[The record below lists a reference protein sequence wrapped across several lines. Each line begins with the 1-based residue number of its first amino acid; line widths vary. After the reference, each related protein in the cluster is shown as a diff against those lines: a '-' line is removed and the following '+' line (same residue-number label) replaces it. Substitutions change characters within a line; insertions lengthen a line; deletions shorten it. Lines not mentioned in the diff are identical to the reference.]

1 MIRKKPAPDLI
12 RGGNLLS
19 EEIMLRPESW
29 SIDSIALQQSL
40 QIESDCAENFLAERN
55 FPARRP

>member
-12 RGGNLLS
+12 QGGNRFS

-29 SIDSIALQQSL
+29 SIDSIAQQQSL
-40 QIESDCAENFLAERN
+40 QIGSDCAENFLAERN
-55 FPARRP
+55 LPARRP